1 MSLQHA
7 ILGVLE
13 ARPMTGYELTRF
25 FESTARWVWS
35 APQSQIYPLLHRL
48 EAEGLI
54 RGENQLR
61 GQKLRR
67 TLYSLTEAGLTD
79 LRHWLVEPHDE
90 PPVRDPLLLQAL
102 FLDTVDPPDAE
113 RVLSAHLRALEAGI
127 EGWTVHRNRL
137 LARDT
142 PLLRE
147 RLASRNPADHARIAA
162 LKAHVFDYL
171 IDSAELR
178 IAWIRRALAIVAGET
193 PRGAHESTSATKE
206 MGRSTISSTDI
217 EGSVRIQ

>member
-1 MSLQHA
+1 MSLPHA

-35 APQSQIYPLLHRL
+35 APQSQIYPLLRRL

-54 RGENQLR
+54 VGEEQLR
-61 GQKLRR
+61 GEKLKR
-67 TLYSLTEAGLTD
+67 TSYSLTEAGLAD
-79 LRHWLVEPHDE
+79 LRDWLAEPHDE
-90 PPVRDPLLLQAL
+90 PPVRDPLLLQTL
-102 FLDTVDPPDAE
+102 FLDTVEPADAE
-113 RVLSAHLRALEAGI
+113 RVLTAHLHALEAGI
-127 EGWTVHRNRL
+127 EQWTVHRNRL

-147 RLASRNPADHARIAA
+147 RLASRDTADHARIAA

-171 IDSAELR
+171 IDSAELG
-178 IAWIRRALAIVAGET
+178 IAWSRRAIAIV
-193 PRGAHESTSATKE
+193 
-206 MGRSTISSTDI
+206 RS
-217 EGSVRIQ
+217 ELAE

>member
-1 MSLQHA
+1 MSLPHA

-35 APQSQIYPLLHRL
+35 APQSQIYPLLRRL

-54 RGENQLR
+54 VGEQQLR
-61 GQKLRR
+61 GERLRR
-67 TLYSLTEAGLTD
+67 TSYSLTEAGRAD
-79 LRHWLVEPHDE
+79 LRGWLAEPHDE

-102 FLDTVDPPDAE
+102 FLDTIDPSDAE
-113 RVLSAHLRALEAGI
+113 RVLRAHVHALQAGI
-127 EGWTVHRNRL
+127 EQWTVHRNRL

-142 PLLRE
+142 HLLRE
-147 RLASRNPADHARIAA
+147 RLASRAPSEHARIAA

-171 IDSAELR
+171 IDSAELG
-178 IAWIRRALAIVAGET
+178 IAWSERAIQLVRGDAPGEAVPGT
-193 PRGAHESTSATKE
+193 AE
-206 MGRSTISSTDI
+206 
-217 EGSVRIQ
+217 